1 MIPVD
6 NVLEIEKYIDDVD
19 GVIFDLDDTLY
30 SEKDY
35 VKSGYKTIAEHFP
48 EIIDADKKLW
58 DAFLNGEKAIDTV
71 FAAAGM
77 EDKKLEALEVY
88 REHIPTI
95 VLYDGVADMLERI
108 KMSEKKIGIIT
119 DGRPEGQRNKI
130 AALDLKVD
138 EIIVTDELG
147 GIEYRKPNPKAFEL
161 MKEKM
166 QLDYNQMVYIGD
178 NISKDFIA
186 PEKLGMKTIFF
197 KNTDGLYY
205 AK

>member
-1 MIPVD
+1 MISVD

-35 VKSGYKTIAEHFP
+35 VKSGYKAIAEHFP

-147 GIEYRKPNPKAFEL
+147 GIEYRKPNPRAFEL

-166 QLDYNQMVYIGD
+166 QQEYKRMVYIGD

-186 PEKLGMKTIFF
+186 PEKLGMKAIYF
-197 KNTDGLYY
+197 KNKDGLYY
-205 AK
+205 VK

>member
-1 MIPVD
+1 MISVD

-35 VKSGYKTIAEHFP
+35 VKSGYKAIAEHFP
-48 EIIDADKKLW
+48 EIIDGDKKLW

-147 GIEYRKPNPKAFEL
+147 GIEYRKPNPRAFEL
-161 MKEKM
+161 MKKKM
-166 QLDYNQMVYIGD
+166 QLDYNRMAYIGD

-186 PEKLGMKTIFF
+186 PEKLGMKTIYF

>member
-1 MIPVD
+1 MISVD

-35 VKSGYKTIAEHFP
+35 VKSGYKAIAEHFP

-147 GIEYRKPNPKAFEL
+147 GIEYRKPNPRAFEL

-166 QLDYNQMVYIGD
+166 QLDYNQMAYIGD

-186 PEKLGMKTIFF
+186 PEKLGMKTIYF

-205 AK
+205 VE